1 VSPASSNECGSPDI
15 ATLREVVASG
25 TPSLRREAIALCR
38 LAYDEDLTE
47 LFESVGPSVHV
58 TIHEGDL
65 LVSHAMWCTRWLQID
80 RDPPLRTAYVEAVA
94 THPAHR
100 KRGLASRVM
109 RRLIAEIPND
119 FAVTALSP
127 AIIPFY
133 ERLGW
138 RPWQGPLSLRMPD
151 GSLVP
156 TPEELVMIQELP
168 GRPPIDL
175 RRPLSIEW
183 RVGEVW

>member
-1 VSPASSNECGSPDI
+1 VEP
-15 ATLREVVASG
+15 G
-25 TPSLRREAIALCR
+25 TPALRREAIELCR

-47 LFESVGPSVHV
+47 LFDSVGSAVHV
-58 TIHEGDL
+58 VIHEGEE

-100 KRGLASRVM
+100 MRGLGSRVM
-109 RRLIAEIPND
+109 RRLIAEVPGD
-119 FAVTALSP
+119 FALAALSP

-138 RPWQGPLSLRMPD
+138 RPWQGPLSVRMPD
-151 GSLVP
+151 GALVP
-156 TPEELVMIQELP
+156 TPEELVMIHERP
-168 GRPPIDL
+168 GRPRFDL

>member
-1 VSPASSNECGSPDI
+1 M
-15 ATLREVVASG
+15 LREVVERGS
-25 TPSLRREAIALCR
+25 PSVRREAIDLCR

-58 TIHEGDL
+58 LIRDGAAL
-65 LVSHAMWCTRWLQID
+65 LSHAMWCTRWLQVD
-80 RDPPLRTAYVEAVA
+80 GDPPLRTAYVEAVA

-109 RRLIAEIPND
+109 RRLIAEIPD
-119 FAVTALSP
+119 EFALAALSP

-138 RPWQGPLSLRMPD
+138 RSWVGPLSMRMPD
-151 GSLVP
+151 GELVP
-156 TPEELVMIQELP
+156 TPDEGVMIHELP
-168 GRPPIDL
+168 GKPRVDV
-175 RRPLSIEW
+175 RRPLSVEW

>member
-1 VSPASSNECGSPDI
+1 
-15 ATLREVVASG
+15 VVEPG
-25 TPSLRREAIALCR
+25 TPALRRDAIALCR

-47 LFESVGPSVHV
+47 LFESVGPAVHV
-58 TIHEGDL
+58 AIHAGAE

-100 KRGLASRVM
+100 ERGLASRVM
-109 RRLIAEIPND
+109 RRLIAEVPDD
-119 FAVTALSP
+119 FALAALSP

-138 RPWQGPLSLRMPD
+138 RAWQGPLSVRMPT
-151 GSLVP
+151 GAVVP
-156 TPEELVMIQELP
+156 TPQELVMIHELP
-168 GRPPIDL
+168 GRPPPDV